1 MTHAV
6 LPPETDAPNDAAATL
21 EEEIRPPVDIRPDNS
36 RRTFLARA
44 VATAAGVA
52 GTGVLAQR
60 MGTLRRSSASA
71 QARLPIPGF
80 FHTPPKDLAE
90 RWGTPS
96 LRLARRIT
104 MGITADEAQLARAR
118 GFSGYLDYHLNPSA
132 IDDSAVDAFV
142 AATYPQTAMVVEQL
156 YILAANTVLS
166 QLQQAT
172 LFRAAF
178 SKRQL
183 YERMVEFW
191 TDHFNIS
198 MRDVGYLKTV
208 DDREVIRKH
217 ALGKFPDML
226 RASAHSPAML
236 VYLDNNI
243 SRAPRVNQNY
253 ARELLELH
261 TLGVDGG
268 YTQEDVNEVARCFS
282 GWTIQGRG
290 NFLYDPSGH
299 DNASKIFLGQ
309 TVAAGVAGSQAGV
322 NDGEQVLTYLAN
334 HPNTAKYISKKM
346 IAWLLRYDPW
356 PTQVDAVAA
365 VYLKTGGSIPDMIR
379 AILTLENIAAAPP
392 KHKRPFHFVV
402 SALRGLN
409 PTVKGVAVIS
419 GTYLTNMGMR
429 SFVWE
434 TPDGYPDRVSYWSGG
449 MMQRW
454 NYGDFVASLAA
465 GDIVVDVAPFRIT
478 DTPDGITASINRAL
492 FGGELPAKTEARIKS
507 YLSAAALSNT
517 RVREALALAINSS
530 TFQWY

>member
-1 MTHAV
+1 MQAA
-6 LPPETDAPNDAAATL
+6 LDSEPIAPSPVNDLSAEGIA
-21 EEEIRPPVDIRPDNS
+21 PPVDINPRKS
-36 RRTFLARA
+36 RRDFFARA
-44 VATAAGVA
+44 AAIAAGAV

-60 MGTLRRSSASA
+60 VGTLRRADAVQSKLS
-71 QARLPIPGF
+71 IPGY
-80 FHTPPKDLAE
+80 FHRPPRDLTE
-90 RWGTPS
+90 RWGSPS
-96 LRLARRIT
+96 VRLARRIT
-104 MGITADEAQLARAR
+104 MGLTWEEAQLARAR
-118 GFSGYLDYHLNPSA
+118 GFTGYLDYHLNPSA
-132 IDDSAVDAFV
+132 IDDSAVESFV
-142 AATYPQTAMVVEQL
+142 AANYPQLVMTVDQL
-156 YILAANTVLS
+156 YALPSNTVLA

-198 MRDVGYLKTV
+198 MRDVGYLKTI
-208 DDREVIRKH
+208 DDRDVIRRH

-268 YTQEDVNEVARCFS
+268 YTQDDVNEVARCFS

-299 DNASKIFLGQ
+299 DNGTKVFLGQ
-309 TVAAGVAGSQAGV
+309 TVPAGAAGSPAGI
-322 NDGEQVLTYLAN
+322 NDGEQVLNYLAM
-334 HPNTAKYISKKM
+334 HPATARFISKKM
-346 IAWLLRYDPW
+346 IKWLLRYDPW
-356 PTQVDAVAA
+356 PVQIDTVSA
-365 VYLKTGGSIPDMIR
+365 VYLSTGGSIPDMIR
-379 AILTLENIAAAPP
+379 AILTPDNIAAAPP

-409 PTVKGVAVIS
+409 PTVRSVAAIS
-419 GTYLTNMGMR
+419 GGQLTNMGMQ

-434 TPDGYPDRVSYWSGG
+434 TPDGYPDSVPYWSGG
-449 MMQRW
+449 NMQRW
-454 NYGDFVASLAA
+454 SFGTFLSALSA
-465 GDIVVDVAPFRIT
+465 GDIIVDVAPFRTT
-478 DTPDGITASINRAL
+478 DTPDGITAAINRAF
-492 FGGELPAKTEARIKS
+492 FGGELPSTTETRIRS
-507 YLSAAALSNT
+507 YLSAAAISTT
-517 RVREALALAINSS
+517 RVREALALAISSS

>member
-1 MTHAV
+1 MTEV
-6 LPPETDAPNDAAATL
+6 LLQPEAEAPSDTDAADFEVVA
-21 EEEIRPPVDIRPDNS
+21 PPVKIKSPNS
-36 RRTFLARA
+36 RRDFLGKA
-44 VATAAGVA
+44 VAAAVGVA
-52 GTGVLAQR
+52 GTGVLAQQI
-60 MGTLRRSSASA
+60 GSLRRASSV
-71 QARLPIPGF
+71 QARFNIPGY
-80 FHTPPKDLAE
+80 FHRPPRDLME
-90 RWGTPS
+90 RWGTPAV
-96 LRLARRIT
+96 RLARRIT
-104 MGITADEAQLARAR
+104 MGLTSQEVELARSR
-118 GFSGYLDYHLNPSA
+118 GFTGYLEYHLDPSA
-132 IDDSAVDAFV
+132 IDDSTVTNFV
-142 AATYPQTAMVVEQL
+142 ATTYPQTAMAVEQL
-156 YILAANTVLS
+156 YSLTASAVLT

-178 SKRQL
+178 SNRQL
-183 YERMVEFW
+183 FERMVEFW

-268 YTQEDVNEVARCFS
+268 YTQEDVHEVARCFS

-290 NFLYDPSGH
+290 NFFYDPSGH
-299 DNASKIFLGQ
+299 DNGAKTFLGQ
-309 TVAAGVAGSQAGV
+309 SVPAGVAGSTAGI
-322 NDGEQVLTYLAN
+322 NDGEQVLNYLVT
-334 HPNTAKYISKKM
+334 HPTTARFISTKM
-346 IAWLLRYDPW
+346 IRWLLRYDPW
-356 PTQVDAVAA
+356 PTQVEAVSA
-365 VYLKTGGSIPDMIR
+365 VYLRTGGSIPDMIR
-379 AILTLENIAAAPP
+379 AILTTDNIAAAPA

-409 PTVKGVAVIS
+409 PTVRGVAAVS
-419 GTYLTNMGMR
+419 GGTLTTMGMQ

-434 TPDGYPDRVSYWSGG
+434 TPDGYPDYVQYWSGG

-454 NYGDFVASLAA
+454 NYGDSVSALAA
-465 GDIVVDVAPFRIT
+465 GDIIVDVAPFRTT
-478 DTPDGITASINRAL
+478 DTPEGITAAINRAL
-492 FGGELPAKTEARIKS
+492 FGGELPTKTEARIRA
-507 YLSAAALSNT
+507 YLTAAAISNT

>member
-1 MTHAV
+1 MKEALLDPEAEAGSELHAAQV
-6 LPPETDAPNDAAATL
+6 ETIGTPVEIRPIKPRRQFFAKAAAT
-21 EEEIRPPVDIRPDNS
+21 I
-36 RRTFLARA
+36 
-44 VATAAGVA
+44 AGVA
-52 GTGVLAQR
+52 GTSVLAQR
-60 MGTLRRSSASA
+60 MASLSRPSAV
-71 QARLPIPGF
+71 QAKFNIPGF
-80 FHTPPKDLAE
+80 FHRPPADLME

-96 LRLARRIT
+96 VRLARRIT
-104 MGITADEAQLARAR
+104 MGLTWQDAELARTR
-118 GFSGYLDYHLNPSA
+118 GFSGYLDYQLNPSA

-142 AATYPQTAMVVEQL
+142 TANYPQTAMVVEEL
-156 YILAANTVLS
+156 YNLNATTVLT

-183 YERMVEFW
+183 HERMVEFW

-208 DDREVIRKH
+208 DDREVIRKN

-226 RASAHSPAML
+226 RASAHSAAML

-243 SRAPRVNQNY
+243 SRAPKVNQNY

-268 YTQEDVNEVARCFS
+268 YSQDDVNEVARCFS

-290 NFLYDPSGH
+290 NFLYDPTGH
-299 DNASKIFLGQ
+299 DNGTKTFLGQ
-309 TVAAGVAGSQAGV
+309 SIPATVAGSPTGV
-322 NDGEQVLTYLAN
+322 SDGDKVLNYLATS
-334 HPNTAKYISKKM
+334 PVTARFISTKM
-346 IAWLLRYDPW
+346 IRWLLRYDPW
-356 PTQVDAVAA
+356 PTQIEAVSA

-379 AILTLENIAAAPP
+379 AILTPENLAAAPP
-392 KHKRPFHFVV
+392 KHKRPFQFVV
-402 SALRGLN
+402 SALRSLN
-409 PTVKGVAVIS
+409 PTVKGVGAIS
-419 GTYLTNMGMR
+419 GTYLTNMGMQ

-434 TPDGYPDRVSYWSGG
+434 TPDGYPDAVQYWSGG

-454 NYGDFVASLAA
+454 NYGDFVTALAT
-465 GDIVVDVAPFRIT
+465 GDIAVDVAPFRLI
-478 DTPDGITASINRAL
+478 DTPDGITAAINRAF
-492 FGGELPAKTEARIKS
+492 FGGEIPSKTETRIRS
-507 YLSAAALSNT
+507 YLTAAPLSNT

>member
-1 MTHAV
+1 MTEALV
-6 LPPETDAPNDAAATL
+6 QPPETVIESDAA
-21 EEEIRPPVDIRPDNS
+21 EFEEIALPVEIHPGKS
-36 RRTFLARA
+36 RRDFLARA

-60 MGTLRRSSASA
+60 IGNLRRASA
-71 QARLPIPGF
+71 VQSKFNIPGF
-80 FHTPPKDLAE
+80 FHRPPADLVE

-96 LRLARRIT
+96 VRLARRIT
-104 MGITADEAQLARAR
+104 MGLTWEDAQLARTR
-118 GFSGYLDYHLNPSA
+118 GFTGYLDYQLNA
-132 IDDSAVDAFV
+132 ADIDDSAVDAFV
-142 AATYPQTAMVVEQL
+142 AANYPYSAMPVESL
-156 YILAANTVLS
+156 YNLNATTVRT
-166 QLQQAT
+166 QLQQAA

-183 YERMVEFW
+183 QERMVEFW

-243 SRAPRVNQNY
+243 SRAPKVNQNY

-268 YTQEDVNEVARCFS
+268 YMQDDVNEVARCFS

-299 DNASKIFLGQ
+299 DNGTKTFIGQ
-309 TVAAGVAGSQAGV
+309 NVPATVPGSAAGVS
-322 NDGEQVLTYLAN
+322 DGDQVLNYLATS
-334 HPNTAKYISKKM
+334 PITAKFISKKM
-346 IAWLLRYDPW
+346 IRWLLRYDPW
-356 PTQVDAVAA
+356 PTQIDAVSA
-365 VYLKTGGSIPDMIR
+365 VYLKTGGSIPEMIK
-379 AILTLENIAAAPP
+379 AILTVDNLMASPP

-402 SALRGLN
+402 SALRSLN
-409 PTVKGVAVIS
+409 PTVKGVGAIS
-419 GTYLTNMGMR
+419 GTYLTIMGQQ

-434 TPDGYPDRVSYWSGG
+434 TPDGYPDNTQYWSGG
-449 MMQRW
+449 IMQRW
-454 NYGDFVASLAA
+454 NYGDFVSALAA
-465 GDIVVDVAPFRIT
+465 GDIIVDVAPFRLT
-478 DTPDGITASINRAL
+478 DTPDGITAAINRAF
-492 FGGELPAKTEARIKS
+492 FGGEVPAKTEARLKS
-507 YLSAAALSNT
+507 YLSTAAITNT

>member
-1 MTHAV
+1 MTHV
-6 LPPETDAPNDAAATL
+6 VVQPETDSSEDTAATT
-21 EEEIRPPVDIRPDNS
+21 EENIFPPVDIRPANS
-36 RRTFLARA
+36 RRSFLAKA

-60 MGTLRRSSASA
+60 VGTLRRSNASA
-71 QARLPIPGF
+71 QAKLPIPGF
-80 FHTPPKDLAE
+80 FHTPPRDVAE

-96 LRLARRIT
+96 VRLARRIT
-104 MGITADEAQLARAR
+104 MGLTAEEAQLARAR
-118 GFSGYLDYHLNPSA
+118 SFTGYLDYHLNPSA
-132 IDDSAVDAFV
+132 IDDSAVDAIV
-142 AATYPQTAMVVEQL
+142 TANYPQTAMAVEQL
-156 YILAANTVLS
+156 YSLAANTVLT

-183 YERMVEFW
+183 FERMVEFW

-208 DDREVIRKH
+208 DDREVIRKN

-268 YTQEDVNEVARCFS
+268 YTQDDVNEVARCFS

-309 TVAAGVAGSQAGV
+309 SVPAGVAGSQAGV
-322 NDGEQVLTYLAN
+322 NDGEQVLNYLAI
-334 HPNTAKYISKKM
+334 HPNTAKFISKKM

-356 PTQVDAVAA
+356 PSQVEAVAA
-365 VYLKTGGSIPDMIR
+365 VYLKTGGSIPEMIR
-379 AILTLENIAAAPP
+379 EILTQDNIASAPP

-409 PTVKGVAVIS
+409 PTVKGVGAIS
-419 GTYLTNMGMR
+419 GTYLINMGMQ

-434 TPDGYPDRVSYWSGG
+434 TPDGYPDKVAYWSGG

-454 NYGDFVASLAA
+454 NYGDFVSALAA
-465 GDIVVDVAPFRIT
+465 GDIVVDVAPFRLT
-478 DTPDGITASINRAL
+478 DTPDGIAAAINRAL
-492 FGGELPAKTEARIKS
+492 FGGEIPTKTDARIKS
-507 YLSAAALSNT
+507 YLSSAAISNT

>member
-1 MTHAV
+1 MTQAA
-6 LPPETDAPNDAAATL
+6 PEPETIAPSALRDASR
-21 EEEIRPPVDIRPDNS
+21 EEIAPPVDINPQKS
-36 RRTFLARA
+36 RSDFFARA
-44 VATAAGVA
+44 AAIAAGAV

-60 MGTLRRSSASA
+60 VGTLRRADAVQSKLS
-71 QARLPIPGF
+71 IPGY
-80 FHTPPKDLAE
+80 FHRPPRDLTE
-90 RWGTPS
+90 RWGSPS
-96 LRLARRIT
+96 VRLARRIT
-104 MGITADEAQLARAR
+104 MGLTWEEAQLARSR
-118 GFSGYLDYHLNPSA
+118 GFSGYLDYHLDATA
-132 IDDSAVDAFV
+132 IDDSAVETFV
-142 AATYPQTAMVVEQL
+142 ATNYPQLVMTGEQL
-156 YILAANTVLS
+156 YALPANTVLA

-178 SKRQL
+178 SRRQL

-198 MRDVGYLKTV
+198 MRDVGYLKTI

-268 YTQEDVNEVARCFS
+268 YTQDDVNEVARCFS

-290 NFLYDPSGH
+290 NFLFDPSGH
-299 DNASKIFLGQ
+299 DNGTKSFLGQ
-309 TVAAGVAGSQAGV
+309 TVPAGTPGSQAGI
-322 NDGEQVLTYLAN
+322 NDGEQVLTYLAM
-334 HPNTAKYISKKM
+334 HPTTARFISRKM
-346 IAWLLRYDPW
+346 IRWLLRYDPW
-356 PTQVDAVAA
+356 PTQINAVSA
-365 VYLKTGGSIPDMIR
+365 VYMNTGGSIPDMIR
-379 AILTLENIAAAPP
+379 AILTPDNIAAAPP

-409 PTVKGVAVIS
+409 PAVRGVAALS
-419 GTYLTNMGMR
+419 GNQLATMGMQ

-434 TPDGYPDRVSYWSGG
+434 TPDGYPDSVPYWSGG
-449 MMQRW
+449 NMQRW
-454 NYGDFVASLAA
+454 SFGTFLSALSA
-465 GDIVVDVAPFRIT
+465 GDIIVDVAPFRTT
-478 DTPDGITASINRAL
+478 DTPDGITAAINRAL
-492 FGGELPAKTEARIKS
+492 FGGEVPSTTEARIRS
-507 YLSAAALSNT
+507 YLSAAAISNT
-517 RVREALALAINSS
+517 RVREAIALAISSS